1 MSSQP
6 PFGDPEGPQPTEEEM
21 RAAYEEQLKALRV
34 EDVVVETIV
43 CLLNLGGRKAGL
55 VPGAEDEADAEQVRI
70 AVEGVR
76 ALLPL
81 VEAPLGK
88 ARASARG
95 ARAAAAGLRA
105 AGRPGRHRRCAR
117 RLGRPPR
124 RRTITEAPG
133 PAQSSGRLLGPRP
146 VTQAEHPP
154 SGFRVHDCRPLAGPG
169 GVGARARSSRCR
181 SHGCPPWLR
190 HEPL

>member
-43 CLLNLGGRKAGL
+43 SLLNLGGRKAGL
-55 VPGAEDEADAEQVRI
+55 VPGTEDEADAEQVRI

-81 VEAPLGK
+81 VEAPLGEN
-88 ARASARG
+88 AGQLREALAQLQRAYVQLAGPVATGG
-95 ARAAAAGLRA
+95 APGASDAPAA
-105 AGRPGRHRRCAR
+105 PGDP
-117 RLGRPPR
+117 G
-124 RRTITEAPG
+124 APG
-133 PAQSSGRLLGPRP
+133 PAQSSGRLW
-146 VTQAEHPP
+146 V
-154 SGFRVHDCRPLAGPG
+154 PG
-169 GVGARARSSRCR
+169 Q
-181 SHGCPPWLR
+181 
-190 HEPL
+190 